1 MFFIE
6 ASFEE
11 CNTSYEVYQELR
23 TGGFLRKVAVV
34 RIPRLV
40 LASKS
45 VPFCKVTP
53 CSNVLLPYS
62 E

>member
-1 MFFIE
+1 MSARARISGATTKRV
-6 ASFEE
+6 AS
-11 CNTSYEVYQELR
+11 QD
-23 TGGFLRKVAVV
+23 AVV

-45 VPFCKVTP
+45 VPLCNVTP